1 MVSGLDGVLQ
11 AAHMRNFTPMEVAQ
25 LQLAVHHLQTQI
37 DALRLQAAEQQQ
49 LQNANASAAKLHD
62 LSSFF
67 ESFKKAAE
75 DKWLEVTNKMARF
88 HEEIARS
95 LAGKQLELNILKNKV
110 HDLETAQQ
118 LPDLPDDDRPTYSGF
133 HDPRDRE
140 AFLARLTSDLEDELH
155 VYR

>member
-118 LPDLPDDDRPTYSGF
+118 LPDDDRPTYGGF
-133 HDPRDRE
+133 HDNRDRE
-140 AFLARLTSDLEDELH
+140 AFLAHLAGDLEDEL
-155 VYR
+155 YR